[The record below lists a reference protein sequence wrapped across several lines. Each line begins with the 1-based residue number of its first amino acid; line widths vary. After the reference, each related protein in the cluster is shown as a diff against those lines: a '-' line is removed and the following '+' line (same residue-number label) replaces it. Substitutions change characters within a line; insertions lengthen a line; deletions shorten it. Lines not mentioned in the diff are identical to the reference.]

1 MHKEKHSKVRS
12 KNFKRKRA
20 KTEEINIKRKEG
32 RFRSVVLI
40 QIWYV
45 RDGLQLFFH
54 RLSSALGYC
63 NQVGVLPAV
72 DISV

>member
-1 MHKEKHSKVRS
+1 MAAHVHKEKHSKVRS

-45 RDGLQLFFH
+45 RE
-54 RLSSALGYC
+54 
-63 NQVGVLPAV
+63 
-72 DISV
+72 